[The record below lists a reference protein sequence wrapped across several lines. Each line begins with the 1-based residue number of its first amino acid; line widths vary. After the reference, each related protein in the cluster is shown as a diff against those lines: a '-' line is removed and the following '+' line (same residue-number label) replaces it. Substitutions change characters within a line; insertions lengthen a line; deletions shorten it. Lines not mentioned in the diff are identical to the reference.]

1 MRIGLQICNR
11 ESLDH
16 EQYTTSANFRNE
28 RISKKKKKRL
38 FHLYKSELN
47 NSYKKTF
54 FIRAFYTL
62 VLNSLVFSLVSS
74 SRCLVG
80 LV

>member
-1 MRIGLQICNR
+1 MNSIQPVQTLEMKEYQKR
-11 ESLDH
+11 
-16 EQYTTSANFRNE
+16 
-28 RISKKKKKRL
+28 KKKRL